1 MSLKPETRFK
11 VRALERLRAIPGS
24 EWEKIQQKAIRG
36 TLDIFGCYRGR
47 MVVIELKTDNGT
59 LDPLQRYR
67 ITRWQRSGA
76 MVITMTPTTL
86 EKDIETIRLIGDN

>member
-11 VRALERLRAIPGS
+11 LRALERLRAIPGS
-24 EWEKIQQKAIRG
+24 EWEKIQQKSIRG

-47 MVVIELKTDNGT
+47 MVVIELKTDNGE

-67 ITRWQRSGA
+67 IHQWQRAGA
-76 MVITMTPTTL
+76 LVLTMTPSTL
-86 EKDIETIRLIGDN
+86 EKDIETIKAIGNN